1 MDEVQ
6 EVKDEVQEVEI
17 PEPVKREDKRIKGLS
32 EKVELTAKERDT
44 YKAEAEKAA
53 REAGF
58 YKEFAGMVSKHPAA
72 TEFQD
77 QIKEK
82 VMAGYTPEDATY
94 AILAKQGKL
103 GQTAP
108 VENPAGGSAINQP
121 PKAHKSLNEMT
132 RDEMLAA
139 LKEAEKGNQLWVN

>member
-1 MDEVQ
+1 MEEENVETQ
-6 EVKDEVQEVEI
+6 EQEVET

-32 EKVELTAKERDT
+32 EKVELTSKERDT
-44 YKAEAEKAA
+44 FKAEAEKNA

-72 TEFQD
+72 TEYQD

-103 GQTAP
+103 GQMQAP
-108 VENPAGGSAINQP
+108 QENPAGGSAINQP
-121 PKAHKSLNEMT
+121 PQARKAVSEMT

-139 LKEAEKGNQLWVN
+139 LKEAEKGNQIWLG